1 MTGVVAALLLGVA
14 WLIAC
19 SPAPARLRRLRR
31 TGHAGR
37 ARCVR
42 SRTRRMGDALGR
54 AKGSAGR
61 ASRDRGIP
69 EALDLLAAC
78 LEAGLPLSA
87 GVAIVGEATPGP
99 TGEALGRVAARFRL
113 GHLGAQAWEAA
124 DGHPGWAEVGREMA
138 RAERSGISLAPTLRD
153 LAEDARREA
162 ADRALAG
169 ARRVGVRSVVPLMV
183 CFLPA
188 FVLVGVVPI
197 IAGLLAGLVG

>member
-1 MTGVVAALLLGVA
+1 MLTRTRPPPAAPNDRARRAGTLRSFS
-14 WLIAC
+14 
-19 SPAPARLRRLRR
+19 SPADGGR
-31 TGHAGR
+31 TGTRYRFSGPRVTGPGDPRGPRPAGR
-37 ARCVR
+37 LPRGRPTVVG
-42 SRTRRMGDALGR
+42 RRR
-54 AKGSAGR
+54 HR
-61 ASRDRGIP
+61 
-69 EALDLLAAC
+69 
-78 LEAGLPLSA
+78 
-87 GVAIVGEATPGP
+87 GEATPGP

-162 ADRALAG
+162 ADQALAS
-169 ARRVGVRSVVPLMV
+169 ARKVGVRSVVPLMV